1 MFEPVIVFH
10 ASNDVWKLI
19 STPLKQNAPNELLF
33 TLPDKT
39 SRRIKCR
46 PNLINTDDPPHFK
59 TISCA
64 PPTFVYCFT
73 CTSKADYTNTIH
85 DQIVKYY
92 QQFEKKFNSI
102 VPVFINDLNQNKG
115 IFGGGSSIETL
126 VRANY
131 PDLQVITIEK
141 NSNISTANIHHI
153 WDSIMSHTH
162 QAMTARIKILS
173 DLIGVPQNKRNIE
186 TVRHFLRL
194 IYIYSSLSLF
204 DLQEKTMKSAINEI
218 ETHPQFFNEFIKSD
232 ELLKP
237 IDAFNYASYQES
249 NLTRELPSEFAMRQ
263 AFLRLKIHSIV
274 TSKGEPFAV
283 ECAWDFYMYLMNHIN
298 KIPITDDYT
307 NARIIVWLAQYLHE
321 MAQIC
326 LKKGPV
332 RRSYTFILNSYLN
345 DLESLESIGN
355 YSNLQFFPVVLM
367 VSDQSALQA
376 EKNRLL
382 KCLFDTYL
390 KLNLRRYAL
399 CMISRL
405 SDADIIN
412 IDFQLLINT
421 PLKGF
426 TQYAPVLKL
435 DHLVKLST
443 EMKIRLACRILCD
456 CSTNSLSKKGTSLS
470 QKGSSLVNQHYADF
484 GASILNDLFGK
495 AEDPP
500 PFIPFS
506 LHLPLYVKANLPVSF
521 RRRRSAIITPSSVAG
536 MRRSS
541 VSSRRESDGSFFGEY
556 DEDIGSSSGVI
567 GNDDKNFTG
576 FFVNQ
581 EVEIEF
587 ELFCDFGENTCFIVN
602 KLKVGFT
609 DQMRNM
615 TYFVASNVIIK
626 NHGRFKAKGLFKR
639 PYPVTPCCL
648 VFGNDFVLP
657 FPNLIQVIHIKK
669 SPPPFKFSMKLP
681 DLLLPGLWQKATMN
695 IEVMTPLNTLDI
707 NISGLAHRGEI
718 LTLQPIM
725 NRKLSGGDMTIYNN
739 NGSDNSNLNFVGEKR
754 KASELGEGLSYSDI
768 PVGHH
773 QLNFQVFAS
782 KSGEVK
788 TQVSSENHRVKKSTK
803 FTVSEYLDLKI
814 VYRKAT
820 KAAQLIVTSKQPCNI
835 TLMKVD
841 FYDENEN
848 NRIICTPF
856 GLPAKIEQVKTY
868 ILFLLPDQPDSA
880 DVWLQQAGLASFNLN
895 LKIEQ
900 LDDDQL
906 NINEPATQIPTTTLI
921 PQNYEFNY

>member
-10 ASNDVWKLI
+10 ATNEIWKLI
-19 STPLKQNAPNELLF
+19 LKPLKENAPNELLF

-39 SRRIKCR
+39 NRRIKCR
-46 PNLINTDDPPHFK
+46 PNLLKTDDPPHFK

-64 PPTFVYCFT
+64 PPTFIYCFT
-73 CTSKADYTNTIH
+73 CSSKADYTNTIH

-92 QQFEKKFNSI
+92 QQFEKKFNTI
-102 VPVFINDLNQNKG
+102 IPVFINDLSQSKG
-115 IFGGGSSIETL
+115 IFGGGSAIETAI
-126 VRANY
+126 RANY

-141 NSNISTANIHHI
+141 NSSISTQNLHHF
-153 WDSIMSHTH
+153 WENVMSRTH
-162 QAMTARIKILS
+162 QVMTSRIKILS
-173 DLIGVPQNKRNIE
+173 DLLGVPQNKRNIE

-194 IYIYSSLSLF
+194 IYIYSSLTLF
-204 DLQEKTMKSAINEI
+204 DLQEQTTKRAINEI
-218 ETHPQFFNEFIKSD
+218 ETHPQFFNEFIKND
-232 ELLKP
+232 EIMKP
-237 IDAFNYASYQES
+237 VDAFDYSSYQES

-263 AFLRLKIHSIV
+263 AFLRLKIHSLAS
-274 TSKGEPFAV
+274 SKGESFAV
-283 ECAWDFYMYLMNHIN
+283 ECAWDFYIYLMNHIN
-298 KIPITDDYT
+298 KIPITDDFT
-307 NARIIVWLAQYLHE
+307 NVRIIVWLAQFLHE
-321 MAQIC
+321 MAQVC

-332 RRSYTFILNSYLN
+332 RRSFTFILNSYLN

-355 YSNLQFFPVVLM
+355 YENLQQFQVVSI
-367 VSDQSALQA
+367 VSDKTALQE
-376 EKNRLL
+376 EKNRIL
-382 KCLFDTYL
+382 KCLFDIYL
-390 KLNLRRYAL
+390 KLNLKRYAL

-405 SDADIIN
+405 SDSDISN

-426 TQYAPVLKL
+426 TQYAPILKL

-443 EMKIRLACRILCD
+443 EMKIRLACRVLCD
-456 CSTNSLSKKGTSLS
+456 CSS
-470 QKGSSLVNQHYADF
+470 QMSSTQKVVQPINQHYADF

-495 AEDPP
+495 QDDPP
-500 PFIPFS
+500 PFIPFN
-506 LHLPLYVKANLPVSF
+506 LHLPLYAKANLPLSF
-521 RRRRSAIITPSSVAG
+521 RRRRSNIMPSVAG

-541 VSSRRESDGSFFGEY
+541 ASSRRESDGSFFGEDD
-556 DEDIGSSSGVI
+556 DEIGEDGMKSS
-567 GNDDKNFTG
+567 FTG

-587 ELFCDFGENTCFIVN
+587 ELFCDFGNETSFKVT

-615 TYFVASNVIIK
+615 TYFVASNVTVK
-626 NHGRFKAKGLFKR
+626 NHSRFKAKGLFKR
-639 PYPVTPCCL
+639 PNPVTPCCL
-648 VFGNDFVLP
+648 VFGNDFVMP

-681 DLLLPGLWQKATMN
+681 DLLLPGLWQKATLN
-695 IEVMTPLNTLDI
+695 IDVLTPLNTLDI
-707 NISGLAHRGEI
+707 NISGLTHKSET
-718 LTLQPIM
+718 LTIQPLL
-725 NRKLSGGDMTIYNN
+725 NK
-739 NGSDNSNLNFVGEKR
+739 SDKTTYDLNSNFVGEKR
-754 KASELGEGLSYSDI
+754 KASELGEGLSFSEI

-773 QLNFQVFAS
+773 QLNFQILAS

-835 TLMKVD
+835 TLMNVD

-856 GLPAKIEQVKTY
+856 GLPAKIEQVKTS
-868 ILFLLPDQPDSA
+868 ILFLLPDQPDYA

-906 NINEPATQIPTTTLI
+906 NMNQPATQIPTTTLI
-921 PQNYEFNY
+921 PQDYEFKY